1 MTLPR
6 SSLDA
11 LTARLEAAAQGRK
24 PPVDQWNPSY
34 RGQIDMR
41 IARDGR
47 WFHEGGEIK
56 RQALVAL
63 FASILRRDEDA
74 HWLVT
79 PAEMLRIT
87 VDATPFLAVDIEV
100 AGAGASQQILLK
112 TNVGDWVPVDAAHP
126 LRAREDDA
134 GGGVLHLVRG
144 QLWARLD
151 RPTYYH
157 LASLAE
163 PTEPF
168 FVTSGGLRFPLL
180 PGAKPEPLAP

>member
-6 SSLDA
+6 LTLEALTERLAEASGQKRPPLDA
-11 LTARLEAAAQGRK
+11 
-24 PPVDQWNPSY
+24 WNPSH
-34 RGQIDMR
+34 RGTIDMT

-56 RQALVAL
+56 RPALVAL
-63 FASILRRDEDA
+63 FASILRCDEEG

-87 VDATPFLAVDIEV
+87 VEDTPFLAVDLEV
-100 AGAGASQQILLK
+100 AGEGAGQQLMLK
-112 TNVGDWVPVDAAHP
+112 TNVGDWVPVDATHP
-126 LRAREDDA
+126 LVARDEA
-134 GGGVLHLVRG
+134 TGGGVVLPVRG

-157 LASLAE
+157 LASLADSE
-163 PTEPF
+163 PPF
-168 FVTSGGLRFPLL
+168 AVVSAGLRFPLV
-180 PGAKPEPLAP
+180 PEGAPEAV

>member
-87 VDATPFLAVDIEV
+87 VDDTPFLAVDIEV
-100 AGAGASQQILLK
+100 AGAGLANKFFSRRTWAIGCLWTQPIPCGLGRMTRGEGFCTSFAASS
-112 TNVGDWVPVDAAHP
+112 G
-126 LRAREDDA
+126 RA
-134 GGGVLHLVRG
+134 
-144 QLWARLD
+144 
-151 RPTYYH
+151 
-157 LASLAE
+157 
-163 PTEPF
+163 
-168 FVTSGGLRFPLL
+168 
-180 PGAKPEPLAP
+180 

>member
-6 SSLDA
+6 RSLEM

-24 PPVDQWNPSY
+24 PPVDRWNPSH
-34 RGQIDMR
+34 RGEID
-41 IARDGR
+41 ICITRDGR

-56 RQALVAL
+56 RPALVAL
-63 FASILRRDEDA
+63 FASILRHDEAA

-87 VDATPFLAVDIEV
+87 VEDTPFLAVDIEV
-100 AGAGASQQILLK
+100 AGDGASQQILLK
-112 TNVGDWVPVDAAHP
+112 TNIGDWVPVDAAHP
-126 LRAREDDA
+126 LVAREEAA
-134 GGGVLHLVRG
+134 GGGVLLLVRG

-157 LASLAE
+157 LASLAA

-180 PGAKPEPLAP
+180 AGATPEPLAP

>member
-1 MTLPR
+1 LTLE
-6 SSLDA
+6 A
-11 LTARLEAAAQGRK
+11 LTERLTEASGQKR
-24 PPVDQWNPSY
+24 PPVDSWNPSR
-34 RGQIDMR
+34 RGAIDIT

-56 RQALVAL
+56 RPALVAL
-63 FASILRRDEDA
+63 FASILRCDEEG

-87 VDATPFLAVDIEV
+87 VEDTPFLAVDLEV
-100 AGAGASQQILLK
+100 AGEGAGQQLLLK
-112 TNVGDWVPVDAAHP
+112 TNVGDWVPVDATHP
-126 LRAREDDA
+126 LVARDEAA
-134 GGGVLHLVRG
+134 GGGVALRVRG

-163 PTEPF
+163 GEAPF
-168 FVTSGGLRFPLL
+168 AVISAGLRFPLI
-180 PGAKPEPLAP
+180 PEGVPEAM